1 MIDTQLNRL
10 SVLAHADRLS
20 VFRLLVRRL
29 PETVPAGE
37 IARSLS
43 LKPSTLSA
51 HLSALQ
57 NAGLASHSRQ
67 GTTLLYRADLDGAE
81 SLVSFLFEDCC
92 RGRADLCQPRH
103 PAQSSPGNILKEK
116 RFSVLFI
123 CSGNSTRSIIAE
135 TLLRAEAGDRF
146 IAYSAGTRPRSE
158 INPATIRFLR
168 SKGHDTTALRAKHVS
183 EFQGPEAPALDFV
196 FTVCDRAAN
205 EECPPWPGQ
214 PVTAHWGLPDPNSA
228 CGTDAER
235 TLAFQQTYGMIRN
248 RITGLAA
255 LPVETLDRMSL
266 QAAIDRIPGK
276 DNAR

>member
-183 EFQGPEAPALDFV
+183 EFQGPEAPRSISSLPSATARRTRNV
-196 FTVCDRAAN
+196 RPGPASRS
-205 EECPPWPGQ
+205 PPIGAFPIRTA
-214 PVTAHWGLPDPNSA
+214 PVAPMPNAPSP
-228 CGTDAER
+228 
-235 TLAFQQTYGMIRN
+235 FN
-248 RITGLAA
+248 RPMG
-255 LPVETLDRMSL
+255 
-266 QAAIDRIPGK
+266 
-276 DNAR
+276 